1 MVDNVFPICLGVACA
16 AALHL
21 LGLVLACCLARCLR
35 RAGREQVG
43 MSLKTQIGTI
53 LYNFPSPFRTKTITP
68 SAREGALRGLKTAA
82 ETSRISRWSK

>member
-53 LYNFPSPFRTKTITP
+53 L
-68 SAREGALRGLKTAA
+68 
-82 ETSRISRWSK
+82 